1 MAFPASTATSRG
13 RARDGGF
20 AHLHVHTEYSMLDG
34 AARLNDL
41 FAACAERDIPAIA
54 MTDHGHVFG
63 AYDFYQKATKAGVK
77 PIIGTEAYVAPEHRG
92 LKQPVRWGTPAQ
104 KDDDVSGAGAYTHM
118 TLLAETTE
126 GMYNLFRLCSMASI
140 EGYFRKPRM
149 DRELLARYAKGI
161 IATTGCPG
169 GEVQTRL
176 RLGQYDEAV
185 KAAASYRDIFGQGNF
200 FVELMG
206 HDLEVEQRTAEGLR
220 RVATELALP
229 YVVTNDSHYVAP
241 GDAQAHNVLLCV
253 QTGTNMADPKRFRF
267 EGASYYIK
275 SPAEMRA
282 VSDSAEWQS
291 GCDNTLLIAERA
303 NVEFT
308 KTNLM
313 PEFPLPAG
321 ETEVTWFRKEVW
333 AGMDRRFPGG
343 IDDERRQRTEYE
355 MGVIEQM
362 GFCGYF
368 LVVADFIM
376 WAKRN
381 GIRVGP
387 GRGSAAGSIVS
398 YAMGITDLDPI
409 AFGLMFERF
418 LNPERLSMPDIDI
431 DFDERRRGDVIRY
444 VTEKYGEDRVAQ
456 IITYGTIK
464 AKAAVKD
471 SARVLGYPYALGD
484 RITKAFPPPVM
495 GKDVPLSGIFDR
507 DHARYGEA
515 GEIRALYEAEPEVK
529 QVLETAR
536 GLEGLIRQAGVHAAG
551 VIMSSEPLLDHIPV
565 WKREADGAIITQFD
579 YPSCEDL
586 GLLKMDFLGLRN
598 LTILDDALA
607 GIKANRGVSIDLET
621 LPLDDKRTYEL
632 LARGD
637 TLGVFQLEGGPMR
650 ALLRSMRA
658 DRFADISA
666 VNALYRP
673 GPMGANAHNDYA
685 DRKTGRKPV
694 VPIHPELAEPLSA
707 VLGDTYGLLVYQEQ
721 VLACAQVLA
730 GYTPGKADL
739 LRKAMGK
746 KKKEILDAEFEPF
759 AAGMRANGYSEN
771 SIKTIWDVL
780 VPFSDY
786 AFNRAHASCY
796 GMVAYWTAFLK
807 ANFPT
812 EYMAALLTSVAGDK
826 DKSALY
832 LSECRRMGIKVLP
845 PDVNASTAYFTPVDT
860 DIRFGMAAVRNVG
873 SSVVESIVAT
883 RTAKGAFTSFSDF
896 LRKVP
901 VNVCNK
907 RVIESLIKAGAFDSL
922 AAPRRGM
929 LMIHEQAVDAV
940 IDVKRNEAI
949 GQDSLFGDDEDNA
962 ATFDIPVPDGE
973 WDKSTLLGFEREMLG
988 LYVSDHPLL
997 GLDHVLAAETDCSV
1011 LQLLGSADDPE
1022 RNARGDRADG
1032 QVVTLGGILSGVQR
1046 KVTRQGNPWAAAM
1059 LEDLEGAI
1067 EVLFFPA
1074 TYQQCMHLVVEDAIV
1089 FVRGRL
1095 DRREEVPKLIAMEL
1109 KPAELPTGEIGPFV
1123 VSILEARCVPPVVE
1137 RLREVLRTHP
1147 GPTEVHLRLL
1157 SGDRAKVLKL
1167 DDKLRVCQSP
1177 SLLADL
1183 KQLLGPACVS

>member
-1 MAFPASTATSRG
+1 
-13 RARDGGF
+13 
-20 AHLHVHTEYSMLDG
+20 MLDG
-34 AARLNDL
+34 AARLDDL
-41 FAACAERDIPAIA
+41 FGQAAQMGMSAIA
-54 MTDHGHVFG
+54 MTDHGNMYG
-63 AYDFYQKATKAGVK
+63 AYDFYKKANAAGIK
-77 PIIGTEAYVAPEHRG
+77 PIIGTEAYIAPEHRSH
-92 LKQPVRWGTPAQ
+92 KQPVRWGTLGQ

-118 TLLAETTE
+118 TLLAENSR
-126 GMYNLFRLCSMASI
+126 GMYNLFRLSSLASL
-140 EGYFRKPRM
+140 EGYFRQPRM
-149 DRELLARYAKGI
+149 DHELLSAYSDGL
-161 IATTGCPG
+161 IATTGCPS

-176 RLGQYDEAV
+176 RLGQYDQAL
-185 KAAASYRDIFGQGNF
+185 AAAARTRDIFGKDNF
-200 FVELMG
+200 YVELMIHG
-206 HDLEVEQRTAEGLR
+206 LDIEQRAADGLR
-220 RVATELALP
+220 RIARELAIPFLA
-229 YVVTNDSHYVAP
+229 TNDLHYSRP
-241 GDAQAHNVLLCV
+241 EDAKAHEVLLCV
-253 QTGTNMADPKRFRF
+253 QTGTNMADPTRFRL
-267 EGASYYIK
+267 EGNGYYVK

-282 VSDSAEWQS
+282 VSDDEDWQA

-308 KTNLM
+308 KVNLM
-313 PEFPLPAG
+313 PDFPLPDG
-321 ETEVTWFRKEVW
+321 ETEVSWFRKEVQ

-343 IDDERRQRTEYE
+343 YDEARKTRAEYE

-409 AFGLMFERF
+409 AFDLMFERF
-418 LNPERLSMPDIDI
+418 LNPERISMPDIDI

-444 VTEKYGEDRVAQ
+444 VTEKYGDDRVAQ

-471 SARVLGYPYALGD
+471 AARVLGFPYALGD
-484 RITKAFPPPVM
+484 RITKAFPPMVLGRDM
-495 GKDVPLSGIFDR
+495 PLSGVFDP
-507 DHARYGEA
+507 DNPRYGEA

-529 QVLETAR
+529 QVLDTAR

-551 VIMSSEPLLDHIPV
+551 VIMSSEPLLDHIPI
-565 WKREADGAIITQFD
+565 WKRQADGAIITQFD
-579 YPSCEDL
+579 YPSCEEL

-598 LTILDDALA
+598 LTVLDDALA
-607 GIKANRGVSIDLET
+607 GIKANRGQTFDLET
-621 LPLDDKRTYEL
+621 LALDDQPTYDL

-650 ALLRSMRA
+650 ALLRSMRP
-658 DRFADISA
+658 DRFEDISA

-694 VPIHPELAEPLSA
+694 VPIHPELAEPLA
-707 VLGDTYGLLVYQEQ
+707 DILDDTYGLIVYQEQ
-721 VLACAQVLA
+721 VLLIAQKLA
-730 GYTPGKADL
+730 GYSVGKADL

-746 KKKEILDAEFEPF
+746 KKKEILDKEFEPF
-759 AAGMRANGYSEN
+759 ASGMRANGYSDGA
-771 SIKTIWDVL
+771 IKSIWDIL

-786 AFNRAHASCY
+786 AFNRAHTASY
-796 GMVAYWTAFLK
+796 GMVGYWTAYLK
-807 ANFPT
+807 ANFPP

-845 PDVNASTAYFTPVDT
+845 PDVNASTALFTPVGT

-873 SSVVESIVAT
+873 AAVVESIVEARLT
-883 RTAKGAFTSFSDF
+883 KGRFANFSDF

-907 RVIESLIKAGAFDSL
+907 RVIESLIKAGSFDSL
-922 AAPRRGM
+922 GHPRRGL
-929 LMIHEQAVDAV
+929 LMIHEQAIDAV
-940 IDVKRNEAI
+940 IGVKRAEEM
-949 GQDSLFGDDEDNA
+949 GQDSLFGDDPEDDVA
-962 ATFDIPVPDGE
+962 FDIPVPEGE
-973 WDKSTLLGFEREMLG
+973 WEKQTLLGFEREMLG

-997 GLDHVLAAETDCSV
+997 GIEHALAAETDCSV
-1011 LQLLGSADDPE
+1011 AQLLSANDEPE
-1022 RNARGDRADG
+1022 RNSRGDRGDG

-1046 KVTRQGNPWAAAM
+1046 KVTRQGASWAAAT

-1074 TYQQCMHLVVEDAIV
+1074 TYQNCMHLVVEDAIV
-1089 FVRGRL
+1089 IVKGRL
-1095 DRREEVPKLIAMEL
+1095 DRREEVPKLVAMEV
-1109 KPAELPTGEIGPFV
+1109 KPAELPTEGSGPFV
-1123 VSILEARCVPPVVE
+1123 VSILESRCVPPIVDQ
-1137 RLREVLRTHP
+1137 LREVLRAHAGTL
-1147 GPTEVHLRLL
+1147 EVHLRLQ
-1157 SGDRAKVLKL
+1157 SGARTKVLRL
-1167 DDKLRVCQSP
+1167 DDKLRVRPSP
-1177 SLLADL
+1177 SLVADL
-1183 KQLLGPACVS
+1183 KQLLGPACVG